1 MTALLN
7 HIPVPF
13 FDRIPPRA
21 KPAMI
26 AAFDGIIDQHMRLE
40 SVYRTF
46 VSALDAVNVEG
57 PQFSE
62 FTDWYW
68 NVRNGIIDRPH
79 PSEIYCVAADGEPQT
94 PPQPHPVEV
103 DEEVSLMRS
112 FGIVKA
118 ARSLFEAQSKA
129 GYAPPT
135 LRGDDEIIADA
146 LRDVLSAAA
155 DATVMDA
162 DIHMT
167 PGNKIVDLLLGE
179 GSPEIDQKLFEC
191 LTMAMQPEL
200 CAILVKL
207 DQTARN

>member
-26 AAFDGIIDQHMRLE
+26 AAFDGIVDQHLRLE
-40 SVYRTF
+40 TVYRTF
-46 VSALDAVNVEG
+46 VNALDVVNVEG
-57 PQFSE
+57 PLFAE

-68 NVRNGIIDRPH
+68 KVRQGLVERPH
-79 PSEIYCVAADGEPQT
+79 PSEIFCVADEVAPHVAS
-94 PPQPHPVEV
+94 QPRPVEV

-118 ARSLFEAQSKA
+118 AQSLFEAQSKA

-135 LRGDDEIIADA
+135 LRGDDEVIADA
-146 LRDVLSAAA
+146 LREVLSAAA

-191 LTMAMQPEL
+191 LTMSMQPEL

-207 DQTARN
+207 DQAAKN